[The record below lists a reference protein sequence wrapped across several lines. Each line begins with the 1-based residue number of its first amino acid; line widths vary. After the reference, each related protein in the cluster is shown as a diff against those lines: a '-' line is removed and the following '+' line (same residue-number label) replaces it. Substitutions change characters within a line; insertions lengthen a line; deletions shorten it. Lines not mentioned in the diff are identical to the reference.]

1 MIYIPTTW
9 LVEPKNKDKVYEL
22 LENLNQDLIMDDLL
36 TEAEVIS
43 ELEKIGETI
52 IIEKL
57 NNNEISFGS

>member
-1 MIYIPTTW
+1 MVYIPITW
-9 LVEPKNKDKVYEL
+9 LVEPKNEGKVHEL
-22 LENLNQDLIMDDLL
+22 LDYLDRDLITDDSV

-57 NNNEISFGS
+57 NNNEIPLGA

>member
-1 MIYIPTTW
+1 MIYLPPNW

-22 LENLNQDLIMDDLL
+22 LDILDRDLITDDSV

-52 IIEKL
+52 IVEKL
-57 NNNEISFGS
+57 NNNEISFGA

>member
-1 MIYIPTTW
+1 MYIPTIW
-9 LVEPKNKDKVYEL
+9 LVEPKNNDKVYEL
-22 LENLNQDLIMDDLL
+22 LDILDRDLITDDSV

-57 NNNEISFGS
+57 NNNEISFGA

>member
-1 MIYIPTTW
+1 MYIPTIL

-22 LENLNQDLIMDDLL
+22 LENLNQDLITDDSV

-57 NNNEISFGS
+57 NNNEISFGA

>member
-1 MIYIPTTW
+1 MIYIPTIW
-9 LVEPKNKDKVYEL
+9 LVEPKNEDKVYEL
-22 LENLNQDLIMDDLL
+22 LDILDRDLITDDSV

-57 NNNEISFGS
+57 NNNEISFGA